1 MNTIQS
7 TILILFVILIYIIAV
22 DKNVEDYLILTLKLW
37 RINIERFLW
46 IIRFHPR
53 NPVTNFLKEKE
64 YAKIA
69 KDLEKELTKND

>member
-7 TILILFVILIYIIAV
+7 SILILFVILIYIIAV
-22 DKNVEDYLILTLKLW
+22 DKNVEDYFILTLKLW

-46 IIRFHPR
+46 MIRFHPR
-53 NPVTNFLKEKE
+53 NPVTNFLKERE

>member
-7 TILILFVILIYIIAV
+7 SILILFVILIYIIAV

-53 NPVTNFLKEKE
+53 NPVTNFLKERE

>member
-7 TILILFVILIYIIAV
+7 SILILFVILIYIIAV

-46 IIRFHPR
+46 IIRVHPR
-53 NPVTNFLKEKE
+53 NPVTNFLKERE